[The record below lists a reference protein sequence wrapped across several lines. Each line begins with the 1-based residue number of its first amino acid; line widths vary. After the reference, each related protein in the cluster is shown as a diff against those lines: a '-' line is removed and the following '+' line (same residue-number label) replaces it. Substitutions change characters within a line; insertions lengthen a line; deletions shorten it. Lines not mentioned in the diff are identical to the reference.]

1 MPEPINRNRAL
12 HLLERDRDCGTRT
25 AIVYGA
31 TRISFAELADEV
43 RRTAGALQSLGIDRG
58 RHVGVLV
65 PSEPAFIIVQ
75 QALFLLG
82 ATVSPLNIYY
92 RPGELAHAIA
102 SCALDAVVLHA
113 DLRDRLP
120 LSVRAEAGSLR
131 LAIVT
136 GAHDPGPG
144 FASLDAALASA
155 EPLATPAQ
163 VSEREIALLL
173 NTSATTGK
181 SKGVM
186 LTAGNLAANYD
197 ATPGWLGLTREDV
210 ILCALPL
217 YNTFGLNQCINAMLV
232 TGATLVLL
240 PRFDAERC
248 IQAIQR
254 HGCTFM
260 PAVPTMLQK
269 MIDHPGLHEGALH
282 SLRRIMTGGAPVPV
296 ALLHRVMA
304 ATSPDTI
311 LLTGYGLTE
320 GAALITL
327 CQVRCGADGE
337 LDHGK
342 TIGRV
347 LDGMDLEVMAD
358 DGTVLPRGSVGEF
371 VVRGPNIMAGYF
383 NAPDDTAQALRDGW
397 LHTGDVGLI
406 APDGNA
412 YIVDRKK
419 DVIIRG
425 GQNIYPAD
433 IEEVIYGIE
442 GVSEVAV
449 VAQEDDVLGE
459 VPVAFVATRPGMTV
473 EAEQVIAR
481 CADQLASYKRPSAVH
496 FLEELPKGPT
506 GKILRRGLRELL
518 AVPFTG

>member
-1 MPEPINRNRAL
+1 MPEPTNFNRAL
-12 HLLERDRDCGTRT
+12 HVLARARDCPQKP
-25 AIVYGA
+25 AIIHGA
-31 TRISFAELADEV
+31 NWTSFADLADQV
-43 RRTAGALQSLGIDRG
+43 LLTAGALADLGIG
-58 RHVGVLV
+58 KGMHVGVML
-65 PSEPAFIIVQ
+65 PCEPEFIVVQ
-75 QALFLLG
+75 QALLMLG

-120 LSVRAEAGSLR
+120 MSVRSDADCLR
-131 LAIVT
+131 LAILC
-136 GAHDPGPG
+136 GEAEDCPG
-144 FASLDAALASA
+144 FASLDRARQTAK
-155 EPLATPAQ
+155 PLAQPAL
-163 VSEREIALLL
+163 VASDDVVLLL

-197 ATPGWLGLTREDV
+197 ATPRWLGLTGDDV

-232 TGATLVLL
+232 TGAALVLL

-248 IQAIQR
+248 VQAIQR

-269 MIDHPGLHEGALH
+269 IVDHPGLRPGALH
-282 SLRRIMTGGAPVPV
+282 TLRRIMTGGAPVPA
-296 ALLHRVMA
+296 ALLQRVLA
-304 ATSPDTI
+304 ATNPDAVV
-311 LLTGYGLTE
+311 LTGYGLTE

-327 CQVRCGADGE
+327 TQVSCDAEGE
-337 LDHGK
+337 IVRGK

-347 LDGMDLEVMAD
+347 LDGMELEAMD
-358 DGTVLPRGSVGEF
+358 EHGTILPHGAAGEF
-371 VVRGPNIMAGYF
+371 VVRGPNIMAGYY
-383 NAPDDTAQALRDGW
+383 NAPDDTAQALKDGW
-397 LHTGDVGLI
+397 LHTGDIGVI
-406 APDGNA
+406 EPDGHA

-433 IEEVIYGIE
+433 IEEVIYGIT
-442 GVSEVAV
+442 GVAEVAV

-459 VPVAFVATRPGMTV
+459 VPVAFVAMQPDC
-473 EAEQVIAR
+473 EISAANIIAR
-481 CADQLASYKRPSAVH
+481 CAEHLASYKRPCAVH

-506 GKILRRGLRELL
+506 GKILRRSLRDQLI
-518 AVPFTG
+518 ATAAS